1 VLEEEFLQLIYY
13 YIYVI
18 EKECEWDDVLNLLRL
33 KEESDSAEINSHI
46 DEAIK
51 RILAKY
57 LRIGEKDM
65 DVFYSAVIDQYI
77 HS

>member
-1 VLEEEFLQLIYY
+1 
-13 YIYVI
+13 
-18 EKECEWDDVLNLLRL
+18 VLNLLRL

-51 RILAKY
+51 RILGKY

-65 DVFYSAVIDQYI
+65 DLFYSAVIQKYI
-77 HS
+77 HSER